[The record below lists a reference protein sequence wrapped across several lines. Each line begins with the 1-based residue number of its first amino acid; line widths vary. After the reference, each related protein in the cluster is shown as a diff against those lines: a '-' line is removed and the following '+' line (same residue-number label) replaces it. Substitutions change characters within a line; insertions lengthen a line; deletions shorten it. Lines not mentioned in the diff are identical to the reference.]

1 MKNKLLISAL
11 VFTMASVA
19 TAKDYGPILYS
30 TVVAA
35 GYEEDTLLVPELY
48 IYAGNA
54 NVVGMYVWISSTT
67 DGAAPENEA
76 CRILKHTSSSGEL
89 ILDTEGEGGG
99 NDAVLGFS
107 ASITKGDYIWIMDA
121 PPAGA
126 VVRTV
131 ITAAKVATGVAVLD
145 YMLYLTN
152 SADTASV
159 RAQSIDEATDTEI
172 DAILTVANQCSAY
185 VADGTS
191 EIDTTLEN
199 TMTAV
204 ARIETYVDDE
214 VGDIQ
219 DTLTISST
227 AINRL
232 ENEVDDVQDTLTIA
246 STAIDRLETAFQWNP
261 PLTANINHVL
271 VDSVW
276 STVGTHEVIVNP
288 DGVLTEF
295 WLTIRDSIALE
306 GADSIIIAFGSTSVT
321 AMLKADLDANEFV
334 TFPTDLSAY
343 RVVNPGASLTTI
355 LEVDGTEG
363 NLILHGITYG
373 EDIGYEVQ
381 TATIVNNGWSIWEY
395 RSKRFGGGSGTP
407 SLGAGGTL

>member
-1 MKNKLLISAL
+1 MKNKLLILAL
-11 VFTMASVA
+11 VFTMASA
-19 TAKDYGPILYS
+19 AAAKDYGPILYS
-30 TVVAA
+30 TVVAS

-76 CRILKHTSSSGEL
+76 CRILEHTASSGKL
-89 ILDTEGEGGG
+89 ILDAEAEGAG
-99 NDAVLGFS
+99 NDAVLGLS

-172 DAILTVANQCSAY
+172 DAILTVADQCSAY

-204 ARIETYVDDE
+204 ARIETYVDVE
-214 VGDIQ
+214 I
-219 DTLTISST
+219 
-227 AINRL
+227 
-232 ENEVDDVQDTLTIA
+232 DDVQDTLTIA

-271 VDSVW
+271 ADSVW
-276 STVGTHEVIVNP
+276 SSIATHEVIVNP
-288 DGVLTEF
+288 EGVLTEF
-295 WLTIRDSIALE
+295 WLAIRDSVALE
-306 GADSIIIAFGSTSVT
+306 GADSIIIEFGSTKVT

-381 TATIVNNGWSIWEY
+381 TATIVNNG
-395 RSKRFGGGSGTP
+395 
-407 SLGAGGTL
+407 